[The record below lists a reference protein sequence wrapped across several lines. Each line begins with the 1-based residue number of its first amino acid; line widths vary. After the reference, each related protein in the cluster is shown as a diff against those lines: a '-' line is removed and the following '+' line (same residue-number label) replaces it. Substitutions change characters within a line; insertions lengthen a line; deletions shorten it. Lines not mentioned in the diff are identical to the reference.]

1 MLEDQSVE
9 KILQSIKTRQLSI
22 KELMEYYLN
31 RIDKINPDLNAI
43 ILLKDRETLINEAIK
58 KDNLI
63 ETHKPLNGIPIAIKD
78 LSDVVGLNT
87 TYGFPGTK
95 DYLPSKNTLFVDRLI
110 KSGVIIIGKTNT
122 AELGVGGHTTNR
134 LFGPTSNCFDIS
146 KSAAGSSGGAST
158 AFATRLLP
166 FADGTDQM
174 GSCRGPAAFANIYG
188 FRPTPGLI
196 PADRS
201 GHDKKL
207 PILTTPGCFGRTPDD
222 MTYFL
227 DTVVGKHK
235 NDPLSFNVEGKFY
248 DCELNDNEFSKTKI
262 CWLSDMDNRYHL
274 TELAI
279 YLNDCTLVCTQ

>member
-58 KDNLI
+58 KDNLN

-78 LSDVVGLNT
+78 LSDVVGLKT

-146 KSAAGSSGGAST
+146 KSAAGSSGGAS
-158 AFATRLLP
+158 AAVATRLLP

-174 GSCRGPAAFANIYG
+174 GSCRGPAAYALS
-188 FRPTPGLI
+188 LI
-196 PADRS
+196 
-201 GHDKKL
+201 H
-207 PILTTPGCFGRTPDD
+207 I
-222 MTYFL
+222 
-227 DTVVGKHK
+227 
-235 NDPLSFNVEGKFY
+235 
-248 DCELNDNEFSKTKI
+248 
-262 CWLSDMDNRYHL
+262 
-274 TELAI
+274 
-279 YLNDCTLVCTQ
+279 